1 MNIEQRPSIYKGS
14 LTIFF
19 KIKDE
24 KKNLMEKD

>member
-1 MNIEQRPSIYKGS
+1 MMNIEQRPSIYKGS

-24 KKNLMEKD
+24 KGLNR